1 MHPAPS
7 IILFTTLSGLGYG
20 LAAVL
25 GLGLLDP
32 SALATKIAHVLA
44 LALISGGLLSSTL
57 HLGNPQRAWRA
68 LSQWRSSWLSR
79 EGVMA
84 IITFV
89 PLCISAWASVIDG
102 RYLPTVGIVGTVL
115 CMVTVYCT
123 AMIYASLQSVQAWH
137 TKLTPLCYRFFSIA
151 GGFLA
156 ASFFAFCGGGNTMA
170 MPLLALIFLAGAWVA
185 KIFWR
190 RNMLAIVPLS
200 TPESATGLG
209 AIGKVR
215 LFERPHVN
223 ENYLTREMGFKVVR
237 KHADKLWKLAVAAG
251 GLVPGLLMLAL
262 LLAGA
267 NAGPMAAVLA
277 AVALGFH
284 MLGMVTERWLFF
296 AEARHAVMNY
306 YGG

>member
-32 SALATKIAHVLA
+32 AALATKIAHILA
-44 LALISGGLLSSTL
+44 LALISGGLLASTL

-84 IITFV
+84 ILTFV

-102 RYLPTVGIVGTVL
+102 RYLPEIGIVGTVM

-123 AMIYASLQSVQAWH
+123 AMIYASLKSVQAWH
-137 TKLTPLCYRFFSIA
+137 TKLTPLCYRLFSIA

-156 ASFFAFCGGGNTMA
+156 ASFFAFCGGGNTA
-170 MPLLALIFLAGAWVA
+170 SLSLLAVIFLVAAWIA
-185 KIFWR
+185 KVFWR
-190 RNMLAIVPLS
+190 RNMLNLVPLS

-209 AIGKVR
+209 SIGKVR

-223 ENYLTREMGFKVVR
+223 ENYLTSEMGFKVVR
-237 KHADKLWKLAVAAG
+237 KHADKLWKLAVVLG
-251 GLVPGLLMLAL
+251 GIVPVAVLLMLAL
-262 LLAGA
+262 LG
-267 NAGPMAAVLA
+267 AGPLA
-277 AVALGFH
+277 AIVAGIALASH
-284 MLGMVTERWLFF
+284 MVGMLCERWLFF

>member
-32 SALATKIAHVLA
+32 AALATKIAHILA
-44 LALISGGLLSSTL
+44 LALIAGGLLSSML

-79 EGVMA
+79 EGVMS

-89 PLCISAWASVIDG
+89 PLLISAWASIFDN
-102 RYLPTVGIVGTVL
+102 RYLPVVGLVGTVL
-115 CMVTVYCT
+115 SMVTVYCT
-123 AMIYASLQSVQAWH
+123 AMIYASLRSVQAWH
-137 TKLTPLCYRFFSIA
+137 TKLTPLCYRLFSIA

-156 ASFFAFCGGGNTMA
+156 ASFFAFCGSGNTVPLA
-170 MPLLALIFLAGAWVA
+170 LLATIFLAAAWAA
-185 KIFWR
+185 KFLWR
-190 RNMLAIVPLS
+190 RNLLNLVPLS

-209 AIGKVR
+209 NIGTVR

-237 KHADKLWKLAVAAG
+237 KHAEKLWNLALAAG
-251 GLVPGLLMLAL
+251 GIVPGLLMLAL
-262 LLAGA
+262 LLLGE
-267 NAGPMAAVLA
+267 GFGSSAAVLA
-277 AVALGFH
+277 GLAVASH
-284 MLGMVTERWLFF
+284 MLGMLTERWLFF